1 MEANVSTP
9 RANNVRKEVID
20 QPIVVSKVYKATY
33 QTKDTMTAELKQT
46 VITKSFY
53 PTKSV
58 GNELKDNLF
67 SVAELGIPE
76 GEPFESKETRV
87 TWNDVPLD
95 ATVESVTEQLKS
107 FPEARIYKM
116 LSNQPIISS
125 SQQAAIEQGLTSL
138 EKIADQQAVRYPL
151 SNEKAGQLVISNG
164 KPFFRV
170 TYFSKTNEKD
180 TDTRD
185 ANPDNV
191 FMTTTMQQELSANS
205 VVAQSIV

>member
-9 RANNVRKEVID
+9 KTNNVRKEVID
-20 QPIVVSKVYKATY
+20 QPIVVSKIYKATY
-33 QTKDTMTAELKQT
+33 QTEGTMTAELKQT
-46 VITKSFY
+46 VITKNFY

-58 GNELKDNLF
+58 SNELKDSLF

-76 GEPFESKETRV
+76 GEPFESTETRV

-95 ATVESVTEQLKS
+95 ATIKSVTEQLKS

-125 SQQAAIEQGLTSL
+125 SQQAAIDQGLTSL

-151 SNEKAGQLVISNG
+151 SNEKSGQLVISNG

-170 TYFSKTNEKD
+170 TYLSLTNEKD

-185 ANPDNV
+185 ANQENV
-191 FMTTTMQQELSANS
+191 FMTAKMRQELSAS
-205 VVAQSIV
+205 GVSAQSIM